1 MYILLLLI
9 IHNSTPTVT
18 SLNFESQGS
27 CLKALNSAL
36 EFENKD
42 TKIKARC
49 VKND

>member
-9 IHNSTPTVT
+9 IHNATPTVT

-49 VKND
+49 IKND